1 MGGFAAEPW
10 AQPWVWG
17 VAAAMEMDAVMCQQ
31 QISVAM
37 GLCVDWGAK
46 SKARQGSLHWGSL
59 SEGQW
64 DWLCSERMR
73 YTCALLPPTEC
84 GKQLA

>member
-46 SKARQGSLHWGSL
+46 GSQQGRALCTGVPYLRVSGTGSAVK
-59 SEGQW
+59 G
-64 DWLCSERMR
+64 
-73 YTCALLPPTEC
+73 
-84 GKQLA
+84 